1 MEFHKDARKA
11 VLLKN
16 EINSS
21 KNFEVDSITLKS
33 HPKEAIQ
40 QLSNYIE
47 DHKEQRKVHL
57 IGSSLGGYYATFLSE
72 KYNLK
77 AAMINPAVWAY
88 KIFKN
93 DMGANENLNTGEK
106 YFIDDLWVQSLQ
118 DIFIESITGKN
129 YLVLL
134 QTGDQTLNYKFAKQY
149 FEGSNIIIDE
159 GGSHSF
165 ENLELKS
172 QRYCYISHKIR
183 YFSLLFLN
191 KNTKLIMHCICA
203 ILHGLKGAFLRI

>member
-1 MEFHKDARKA
+1 MEIDPEMIVPDKTK
-11 VLLKN
+11 
-16 EINSS
+16 
-21 KNFEVDSITLKS
+21 SIIQGAILPLGEQPRGNWYGSVLKS
-33 HPKEAIQ
+33 
-40 QLSNYIE
+40 
-47 DHKEQRKVHL
+47 
-57 IGSSLGGYYATFLSE
+57 LSE

-93 DMGANENLNTGEK
+93 DMGSNENLNTGEK
-106 YFIDDLWVQSLQ
+106 YFIDDLWVQSLK
-118 DIFIESITGKN
+118 DIFIENMTGKN

-165 ENLELKS
+165 ENLELK
-172 QRYCYISHKIR
+172 IPEMLLH
-183 YFSLLFLN
+183 FS
-191 KNTKLIMHCICA
+191 
-203 ILHGLKGAFLRI
+203 

>member
-1 MEFHKDARKA
+1 MKNKDLILYIHGWNSYKDARKA

-40 QLSNYIE
+40 ELSNYIE

-93 DMGANENLNTGEK
+93 DMGSNENLNTGEK
-106 YFIDDLWVQSLQ
+106 YFIDDLWVQSLK
-118 DIFIESITGKN
+118 DIFIENITVKN

-149 FEGSNIIIDE
+149 FEGSNLIIDE

-165 ENLELKS
+165 ENLELK
-172 QRYCYISHKIR
+172 IPEMLLH
-183 YFSLLFLN
+183 FS
-191 KNTKLIMHCICA
+191 
-203 ILHGLKGAFLRI
+203 

>member
-1 MEFHKDARKA
+1 MKNKDLILYIHGWNSYKDARKA

-21 KNFEVDSITLKS
+21 KNFEIDSITLKS

-93 DMGANENLNTGEK
+93 DMGTNENLNTGEK

-165 ENLELKS
+165 ENLELK
-172 QRYCYISHKIR
+172 IPEILLH
-183 YFSLLFLN
+183 FS
-191 KNTKLIMHCICA
+191 
-203 ILHGLKGAFLRI
+203 

>member
-1 MEFHKDARKA
+1 MKNKDLILYIHGWNSYKDARKA
-11 VLLKN
+11 VHLKN

-165 ENLELKS
+165 ENLELK
-172 QRYCYISHKIR
+172 IPEILLH
-183 YFSLLFLN
+183 FS
-191 KNTKLIMHCICA
+191 
-203 ILHGLKGAFLRI
+203 

>member
-1 MEFHKDARKA
+1 MKNKDLILYIHGWNSYKDARKA

-106 YFIDDLWVQSLQ
+106 YFIDDLWVQSLK
-118 DIFIESITGKN
+118 DIFIENITVKN

-165 ENLELKS
+165 ENLELK
-172 QRYCYISHKIR
+172 IPEILLH
-183 YFSLLFLN
+183 FS
-191 KNTKLIMHCICA
+191 
-203 ILHGLKGAFLRI
+203 

>member
-1 MEFHKDARKA
+1 MKNKDLILYIHGWNSYKDARKA

-93 DMGANENLNTGEK
+93 DMGTNENLNTGEK

-165 ENLELKS
+165 ENLELK
-172 QRYCYISHKIR
+172 IPEMLLH
-183 YFSLLFLN
+183 FS
-191 KNTKLIMHCICA
+191 
-203 ILHGLKGAFLRI
+203 

>member
-1 MEFHKDARKA
+1 MKNKDLILYIHGWNSYKDARKA

-93 DMGANENLNTGEK
+93 DMGTNENLNTGEK

-118 DIFIESITGKN
+118 DIFVESITSKN

-134 QTGDQTLNYKFAKQY
+134 QTGDQTLNYKFAKKY

-165 ENLELKS
+165 ENLELK
-172 QRYCYISHKIR
+172 IPEMLLH
-183 YFSLLFLN
+183 FS
-191 KNTKLIMHCICA
+191 
-203 ILHGLKGAFLRI
+203 